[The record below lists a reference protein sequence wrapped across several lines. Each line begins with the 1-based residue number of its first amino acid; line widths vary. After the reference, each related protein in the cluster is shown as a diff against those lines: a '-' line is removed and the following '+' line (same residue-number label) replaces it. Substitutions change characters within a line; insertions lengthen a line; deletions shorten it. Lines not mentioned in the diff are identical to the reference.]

1 MAQQRKALW
10 EADLDE
16 DLQDVDLNFAIGN
29 FGQNGQYDDGASASG
44 FLKDWPSLTTFD
56 TQRSLG

>member
-16 DLQDVDLNFAIGN
+16 DLQDVDLNLAIGSY
-29 FGQNGQYDDGASASG
+29 GQNGLYDDGTYFTILLCHSRG
-44 FLKDWPSLTTFD
+44 
-56 TQRSLG
+56 